1 MAKSAR
7 EMPES
12 SSHMLRNVA
21 PSHLMS
27 VSEEKSAA
35 KGPLNWKKV
44 FPKIGVNQW
53 SNTLIGR
60 FLSKSPEFGKVI
72 SVVNGFWGKQGKGGS
87 HAEEATVALTAH
99 EAIPGGKAPAGDDI
113 CVVADSYETDCLFG
127 DENGR
132 ARLRENL
139 NKEEMSRASD
149 IVDEEETPGSVASLE
164 DEWERVA
171 KEKGARLKDTSKPR
185 SAGVEMSQTTLKVQG
200 TRTSRRGKGR
210 LNDPLKQKMVHKF
223 MKDHD
228 IGVFAIIETRSF
240 LPPSLSDHSPTLL
253 RFGDKENS
261 GPKPFKFFHFW
272 AEHPEY
278 MELVGR
284 VWSEFQEGDPMVVLY
299 KKLRSLE
306 RHLRD
311 FNITKF
317 GNVHSRVAELHTKL
331 DRVQA
336 SLLESDGV
344 SIDIIKK
351 EMDLRIQLLEA
362 IDKEAI
368 DKEEKLLKQ
377 KSIVAWLKDGD
388 QNTAFFHRAVKERNA
403 RATIRVLYSTSRDKL
418 EGVQEIKAEA
428 VNFYQ
433 GLLGSQDARVRV
445 SAAQLS
451 HILKRK
457 VSHSKSQSLMSPITE
472 EEIKAALFSMGND
485 KSPGLNGFMHYF
497 STGELRREVSGDSD
511 RGILYPL
518 IYLSLPWRSSQIFWI
533 LRQLKVELVFTQDM
547 NPEKSKIFMGGISEE
562 SICELVPCSGFKR
575 GTLPVRYLGLPLVSG
590 KLSAKNY
597 PFFGEASSSIQAEG
611 KSIRKLNASQKLKLV
626 LASKISL
633 CGTRLNTK
641 DRLLNW
647 KIPLATIECF
657 IGCVLDSLTALLTP
671 V

>member
-1 MAKSAR
+1 
-7 EMPES
+7 
-12 SSHMLRNVA
+12 
-21 PSHLMS
+21 
-27 VSEEKSAA
+27 
-35 KGPLNWKKV
+35 
-44 FPKIGVNQW
+44 
-53 SNTLIGR
+53 
-60 FLSKSPEFGKVI
+60 
-72 SVVNGFWGKQGKGGS
+72 
-87 HAEEATVALTAH
+87 
-99 EAIPGGKAPAGDDI
+99 
-113 CVVADSYETDCLFG
+113 
-127 DENGR
+127 
-132 ARLRENL
+132 
-139 NKEEMSRASD
+139 
-149 IVDEEETPGSVASLE
+149 
-164 DEWERVA
+164 
-171 KEKGARLKDTSKPR
+171 
-185 SAGVEMSQTTLKVQG
+185 
-200 TRTSRRGKGR
+200 
-210 LNDPLKQKMVHKF
+210 
-223 MKDHD
+223 
-228 IGVFAIIETRSF
+228 
-240 LPPSLSDHSPTLL
+240 
-253 RFGDKENS
+253 
-261 GPKPFKFFHFW
+261 
-272 AEHPEY
+272 

-485 KSPGLNGFMHYF
+485 KSPGLNGFMVFFYKHACLKAMGFPPTFLWWIKGCISSPHFSVAINGSLAGYF
-497 STGELRREVSGDSD
+497 AGQ
-511 RGILYPL
+511 RG
-518 IYLSLPWRSSQIFWI
+518 
-533 LRQLKVELVFTQDM
+533 LRQGDPISPYIFVIAMEVFSNLLDTAATEGGIGFHPRCKSLKLTHLCFANDLFLFTNGSRESIIAILNVLNTFYCWSGLKM

-590 KLSAKNY
+590 KLSAKNLSGLY
-597 PFFGEASSSIQAEG
+597 SNLEIVHG
-611 KSIRKLNASQKLKLV
+611 
-626 LASKISL
+626 
-633 CGTRLNTK
+633 
-641 DRLLNW
+641 
-647 KIPLATIECF
+647 
-657 IGCVLDSLTALLTP
+657 IGGNSCNLEL
-671 V
+671 